1 MASPPPKTDATCAQV
16 LPSNPPTLY
25 SKPFVSH
32 PTTGELDSPPKYM
45 RKVWI
50 EITNRPSAQTLHLN
64 LRRRGH
70 SGSTLSPQ
78 KATSY
83 KGDTT
88 LQRRTPL
95 ATASTCSPSEDPPGA
110 RVNSTIKL
118 VNSTSKL
125 ANSTV
130 KLRRRTLGFAAR
142 ERAVRHYF
150 VRF

>member
-78 KATSY
+78 KCKKYLSRRLFLRGRPLIRATLLY
-83 KGDTT
+83 NEER
-88 LQRRTPL
+88 LWQPLPPVPRPRTHP
-95 ATASTCSPSEDPPGA
+95 A
-110 RVNSTIKL
+110 
-118 VNSTSKL
+118 
-125 ANSTV
+125 
-130 KLRRRTLGFAAR
+130 
-142 ERAVRHYF
+142 H
-150 VRF
+150 